1 MANAK
6 QCDRCGK
13 FYTDEVT
20 NPHYTI
26 GKQVR
31 SLNFTTGFFNNSTRT
46 LDICPECNASFIN
59 WMDELTR
66 EVDKVDEESEDGHYE
81 YGVFEGMYNTLV
93 SSLFSNENDARAF
106 VAGYKDGARP
116 RNADLYLRK
125 RLVMA
130 WEPVK
135 EDD

>member
-31 SLNFTTGFFNNSTRT
+31 SLNFTTGLFSNSTRT
-46 LDICPECNASFIN
+46 LDICPECNAAFIN

-66 EVDKVDEESEDGHYE
+66 EVDKVSEESEDSHYE
-81 YGVFEGMYNTLV
+81 YAVFDKDYGFLYGKFDDER
-93 SSLFSNENDARAF
+93 DATAF
-106 VAGYKDGARP
+106 IAGYKDGA